1 MAFKECIGVVM
12 LIGSLVTFIADN
24 DIGIIID
31 RHDTYCDYYRVY
43 WLVLSDGDGWYTSAE
58 LEVICK

>member
-1 MAFKECIGVVM
+1 M
-12 LIGSLVTFIADN
+12 LIGSLVQFHADN

-31 RHDTYCDYYRVY
+31 IHDTYCDYYRVY

-58 LEVICK
+58 LEVICE